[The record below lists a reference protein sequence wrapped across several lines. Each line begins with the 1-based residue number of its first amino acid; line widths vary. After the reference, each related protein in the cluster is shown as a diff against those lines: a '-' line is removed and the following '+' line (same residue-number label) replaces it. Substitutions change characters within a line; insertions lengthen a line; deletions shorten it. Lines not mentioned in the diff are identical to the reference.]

1 MGTLGRRRWDRK
13 IKFIIL
19 LFKRFIGAKVPYTN
33 DQPKDKFVLS
43 SPKNNVFR
51 VAFEPIALFC
61 TNMQDFMLI
70 PNLLKLAQKCS
81 GKKLSGKNYANLC
94 CKDFDF
100 FPFLHATFSEHF

>member
-1 MGTLGRRRWDRK
+1 M
-13 IKFIIL
+13 IS
-19 LFKRFIGAKVPYTN
+19 LFLKGQICFDFA
-33 DQPKDKFVLS
+33 
-43 SPKNNVFR
+43 KNNLFR

-100 FPFLHATFSEHF
+100 FPFLPATFSEHFLNPFGLIWNQLKILRFYDSPH